1 MEKLIIADKVKKTTI
16 YINNILDNFPKKH
29 IELKTNISK
38 SLYELLELVYLANIN
53 IDRENNKKKCIVKLE
68 LIDFYIMIMYKNM
81 IISKKKYEG
90 ISLHLLEIKKMLY
103 GWINEKN
110 RQLI

>member
-1 MEKLIIADKVKKTTI
+1 MEKFLVIDKVKKTII
-16 YINNILDNFPKKH
+16 YINNILDNFPHKH
-29 IELKTNISK
+29 IELKTNISN
-38 SLYELLELVYLANIN
+38 SLYDLLELVYLANIG
-53 IDRENNKKKCIVKLE
+53 IERDINKRRCIVKLE

-103 GWINEKN
+103 GWINEKDK
-110 RQLI
+110 QLI